1 MKKIQRFG
9 GAMMAPVLLFAFTGI
24 VVGIASLFTNPQV
37 MGSIANEGTNWYK
50 FWFVISEGGLE
61 AFALYTTY
69 NYLVAAMLTQWSFF
83 GVDMSQ
89 EAGGTS
95 GLAIIAG
102 VKTLD
107 TNLFGAII
115 ISAIVVYLHN
125 KYFDKKLPDFLGVF
139 QGTVFVYIIGFLV
152 MLPCAFITA
161 LCWPKVQIG
170 INNLQ
175 QLLKVSGPIGVWIY
189 TFLER
194 ALIPTGLHHF
204 VYTPFIFGPAA
215 VPGGIQTYWVQHI
228 GEFAQSTKPL
238 KEMFPQGGFALHG
251 NSKIF
256 GSVGIALAMY
266 STAKPEN
273 KKKVAGLLL
282 PVLLTAIV
290 SGITEPLEFTFL
302 FIAPVLFGL
311 HAVLAATMSTL
322 MYMFGVVGNFGGGFL
337 DFLFLN
343 WIPMFKNHSGTVII
357 QIVIGLIF
365 TCIYFVLFRFLILKM
380 DLKTPGREDDD
391 EEMKLYTKADYR
403 AKHGDGA
410 QGAAAV
416 AGGDEYAQ
424 KGAIILEALGG
435 RENIEELNNC
445 ATRLRV
451 SVKDASKLLPDAA
464 FKSAGAHGVVRKGTA
479 IQVIIGLSVPQV
491 RERIEEMMK
500 KG

>member
-1 MKKIQRFG
+1 
-9 GAMMAPVLLFAFTGI
+9 
-24 VVGIASLFTNPQV
+24 
-37 MGSIANEGTNWYK
+37 
-50 FWFVISEGGLE
+50 
-61 AFALYTTY
+61 
-69 NYLVAAMLTQWSFF
+69 
-83 GVDMSQ
+83 
-89 EAGGTS
+89 
-95 GLAIIAG
+95 
-102 VKTLD
+102 
-107 TNLFGAII
+107 
-115 ISAIVVYLHN
+115 
-125 KYFDKKLPDFLGVF
+125 
-139 QGTVFVYIIGFLV
+139 

-215 VPGGIQTYWVQHI
+215 APGGIQTYWVQHI

-337 DFLFLN
+337 DFMFLN
-343 WIPMFKNHSGTVII
+343 WIPMFKNHSGTVIT

-403 AKHGDGA
+403 AKHGEGGA

-464 FKSAGAHGVVRKGTA
+464 FKAAGAHGVVRKGTA